1 MKAIVRKTKKLLSY
15 MLVMALTVSVVAPLF
30 GEKVLA
36 ASMTITEAAGWFETA
51 YAEWKPVSGAV
62 GYTAYVK
69 GASESDSAYKQL
81 DTELI
86 RQYSSYWRADAV
98 GLAPGNYKMK
108 VMAVMSDGS
117 TVSATTTNL
126 TVKAYDRTGFAWVNG
141 TASGAYNENGTLKSN
156 AVVLYI
162 TEDTKDSVSMDVV
175 TSSSGAKTS
184 SKGLQTIL
192 NNYKK
197 GYDSRPLAIRLIGN
211 ISDLSTMESGDIL
224 IKGSSSSKR
233 LSSGI
238 TFEGIGEDAT
248 CNGWGLRIANAS
260 NVEVRN
266 LGFMNCNSSEGDN
279 LGLQQNNDHVWVH
292 NCDFFYGDAGSD
304 ADQAKGDGALDTK
317 TSTYITHS
325 YNHFFDT
332 GKSNLQG
339 MKSESEDNYITYH
352 HNWYDHSDS
361 RHPRIRTCTVHV
373 YNNYFDGVSKYGVG
387 VTMGASAFVEGNY
400 FRNCPYPML
409 SSEQGSDVSGGKEG
423 TFSGETGGIIKSY
436 NNTIVGAK
444 SYVTYQSNSSQF
456 DAYEVSSASTKVP
469 SNVKTA
475 SGGTDYNNFDTSSSM
490 YKYSAESPAQA
501 VETVEKYAGRMNGG
515 DFSWDFNDSADDSSY
530 AVNSELKSAL
540 KSYKTSL
547 KAVGGYEGVV
557 VPDGD
562 DSSDSGNTGSD
573 SGNTGSD
580 SGNTGSDSSDKED
593 TSDSGNTGSDS
604 GNTGSG
610 SSSTAGS
617 SYVHNFTESG
627 KDSSFYGIT
636 GNLSTSKGTVS
647 YNGLT
652 LKKCLK
658 MESSTSVTF
667 TTTEDAKLTLV
678 FNSANSSDVK
688 VDGTTHKL
696 SDGILTMDI
705 SAGSHTIKK
714 ASVANLFYI
723 EVATEGSSDSGSSD
737 SGNTGSD
744 SGNTGSGDT
753 SDDSSDVVVDTTV
766 TNYKTLS
773 DGWYYIKNVN
783 SQKYL
788 QVTNNSGYDGA
799 NVEQGT
805 GTGVTGQR
813 WYLTNTG
820 NGYFTLQNGTGYM
833 LDITYGENADGTNV
847 QLWSAN
853 GLAPQEFKLVAS
865 SVSGSYGILTKASID
880 TKSIDVYNFSTSD
893 GGNVCQW
900 TYYDNTCQ
908 QWVFEAISDSGND
921 DSGDTGSDSG
931 SDSGNTGSDSGN
943 TGSGNTGSA
952 TTDSSKSW
960 NFKNTGFKD
969 LGTISSSVTVDGLGL
984 IATSSK
990 TMTVKADSQK
1000 VDGTEYTYTL
1010 ALGGGGNTSYR
1021 AVKVP
1026 VTGTDTI
1033 KVVLR
1038 SSGSSERTLVVADA
1052 SGNKLGTMTAG
1063 KSASL
1068 ESYSYSGEEG
1078 YVYLYSSGSGINLYK
1093 IQVDSKGTGSSDS
1106 GSSDSGNTGSDSG
1119 NTGSDSGNTG
1129 SDSGSSDSG
1138 NTGSSDSTPVS
1149 GDIYVS
1155 PSGKSSNSGSES
1167 SPMDLVTA
1175 ISKVKAGNT
1184 IWMQSG
1190 TYKISKTI
1198 LIDESNSGKSGAY
1211 KKISNI
1217 NGGKVVIDF
1226 DGMSEASSNRGFVL
1240 DGDYWY
1246 FYGVEI
1252 CNAGDNG
1259 MLLSGNNNVIEMCQ
1273 FYNNHD
1279 TGLQLSRYNTSA
1291 NSISQWPAYNTILN
1305 CTSYNNKDEATAENA
1320 DGFAAKLTCGEGN
1333 VFDGCIAYCNS
1344 DDGWDLYAKP
1354 ETGSIGVVTIKNCVA
1369 FGNGKLTDGSGSAN
1383 GDMNGF
1389 KLGGSNG
1396 QCPTPHV
1403 VENCVAFNNG
1413 ACGFTDNGN
1422 GGALTMKNCTAAN
1435 NGVYASKANFMCYRT
1450 SSSAKYTNL
1459 LSYADSVKSSDKFL
1473 GKMSNTVYAN
1483 SGFYHISSGSFSGS
1497 AVKEGTKLSL
1507 SSSDFVSTS
1516 IPGYSGGK
1524 YATNYHTVFRNSD
1537 GSVNLDGLFEV
1548 KSNGT
1553 LGNYGVGATL
1563 D

>member
-1 MKAIVRKTKKLLSY
+1 MEAFIRKTRKLLSY
-15 MLVMALTVSVVAPLF
+15 VLTLALTVTAIVPMIGTVAS
-30 GEKVLA
+30 A
-36 ASMTITEAAGWFETA
+36 ASLTISEAAGWLETA
-51 YAEWKPVSGAV
+51 YVEWKPVSGAV

-69 GASESDSAYKQL
+69 GASESDSAYTQL

-98 GLAPGNYKMK
+98 GLKAGSYKMK
-108 VMAVMSDGS
+108 VAAVMSDGS
-117 TVSATTTNL
+117 TVAAATSNL
-126 TVKAYDRTGFAWVNG
+126 TVKAHDRSGFAWVNG

-162 TEDTKDSVSMDVV
+162 TEDTKDSVAMDVV

-184 SKGLQTIL
+184 AKGLQAIL
-192 NNYKK
+192 NAYKK

-233 LSSGI
+233 LSCGI

-317 TSTYITHS
+317 TSTYVTHS

-339 MKSESEDNYITYH
+339 MKSESTENYITYH

-361 RHPRIRTCTVHV
+361 RHPRIRTCTVHI
-373 YNNYFDGVSKYGVG
+373 YNNYFDGTAKYGVG

-409 SSEQGSDVSGGKEG
+409 SSEQGSDIANGSEG
-423 TFSGETGGIIKSY
+423 TFSGETGGIIKAY
-436 NNTIVGAK
+436 NNTIVSEK
-444 SYVTYQSNSSQF
+444 SYVTYQENSTQF
-456 DAYEVSSASTKVP
+456 DAYEVSSKSTTVP
-469 SNVKTA
+469 SSVKTY
-475 SGGTDYNNFDTSSSM
+475 SGSTTYNNFDTNSSLM
-490 YKYSAESPAQA
+490 YSYTAESPSEA
-501 VETVEKYAGRMNGG
+501 VKTVEAYAGRMNGG
-515 DFSWDFNDSADDSSY
+515 DFAWEFDDATDDSSY
-530 AVNSELKSAL
+530 AVNTALKSAL
-540 KSYKTSL
+540 TSYKTSL

-557 VPDGD
+557 DVPETD
-562 DSSDSGNTGSD
+562 DNTDSGNTD
-573 SGNTGSD
+573 SGNTDNDD
-580 SGNTGSDSSDKED
+580 SGNT
-593 TSDSGNTGSDS
+593 DSGNTDSGNTDSGNTDS

-610 SSSTAGS
+610 STGTGA

-627 KDSSFYGIT
+627 KDSSFFSIT
-636 GNLSTSKGTVS
+636 GNTSTSKGTVN

-652 LKKCLK
+652 LKTCLK
-658 MESSTSVTF
+658 MESSTNVSF
-667 TTTEDAKLTLV
+667 TTSANAEMTLV
-678 FNSANSSDVK
+678 FNSANSSNVK
-688 VDGTTHKL
+688 VDGTKKSLT
-696 SDGILTMDI
+696 DGILTMDI
-705 SAGSHTIKK
+705 AAGSHTITK
-714 ASVANLFYI
+714 ADTANLFYI
-723 EVATEGSSDSGSSD
+723 AVVEEGAADS
-737 SGNTGSD
+737 GSD
-744 SGNTGSGDT
+744 SGNTGNDDS
-753 SDDSSDVVVDTTV
+753 DSSDNSGSSDTTVDTTV
-766 TNYKTLS
+766 SNYATLA

-788 QVTNNSGYDGA
+788 QVANNSGYDGA

-805 GTGVTGQR
+805 GTGVSGQR
-813 WYLTNTG
+813 WYLTNVG
-820 NGYFTLQNGTGYM
+820 NGYFTLKNGTGYM
-833 LDITYGENADGTNV
+833 LDVPNGENADGTNIQV
-847 QLWSAN
+847 WSAN
-853 GLAPQEFKLVAS
+853 GLAPQNFKAVAS
-865 SVSGSYGILTKASID
+865 SVSGAYGVLTNASVD
-880 TKSIDVYNFSTSD
+880 TKSLDVYEFSTAD

-908 QWVFEAISDSGND
+908 QWVFEAIKDSSDD
-921 DSGDTGSDSG
+921 DS
-931 SDSGNTGSDSGN
+931 SDSGNTGSDSGSSDSSN
-943 TGSGNTGSA
+943 TGSDSTA
-952 TTDSSKSW
+952 TDSSKSW
-960 NFKNTGFKD
+960 NFKNSGFKD
-969 LGTISSSVTVDGLGL
+969 LGTISSNVTVDGLTL
-984 IATSSK
+984 VATSSK
-990 TMTVKADSQK
+990 TMNVKAESQT

-1010 ALGGGGNTSYR
+1010 ALGGGGSTSYR

-1026 VTGTDTI
+1026 VYGTDTI

-1038 SSGSSERTLVVADA
+1038 SSGSSARTLVVADE

-1063 KSASL
+1063 TSASC
-1068 ESYSYSGEEG
+1068 ESYNYSGKAG

-1093 IQVDSKGTGSSDS
+1093 IQVDSKGAGSSDSGNTGSDS

-1119 NTGSDSGNTG
+1119 NTGSG
-1129 SDSGSSDSG
+1129 S
-1138 NTGSSDSTPVS
+1138 TVAS

-1155 PSGKSSNSGSES
+1155 PSGKSSAAGTES
-1167 SPMDLVTA
+1167 APMDLATA
-1175 ISKVKAGNT
+1175 ITKIQAGNT
-1184 IWMQSG
+1184 IWMKAG
-1190 TYKISKTI
+1190 TYSISKTI
-1198 LIDESNSGKSGAY
+1198 VIDEDNCGKSGAY

-1217 NGGKVVIDF
+1217 NGGTVVIDF

-1291 NSISQWPAYNTILN
+1291 DSISEWPAYNTIKN
-1305 CTSYNNKDEATAENA
+1305 CTSFNNKDEATTENA

-1403 VENCVAFNNG
+1403 VENSVAFNNG

-1435 NGVYASKANFMCYRT
+1435 NGVYASKANYMCYRT

-1507 SSSDFVSTS
+1507 SSSDFKSTS
-1516 IPGYSGGK
+1516 IPGYSSGK

-1537 GSVNLDGLFEV
+1537 GSVNLNGLFEV
-1548 KSNGT
+1548 KSSGT
-1553 LGNYGVGATL
+1553 LGSYGVGATL
-1563 D
+1563 N

>member
-1 MKAIVRKTKKLLSY
+1 MEAFIRKTRKLLSY
-15 MLVMALTVSVVAPLF
+15 VLTLALTVTAIVPMIGTIAS
-30 GEKVLA
+30 A
-36 ASMTITEAAGWFETA
+36 ASLTITEAAGWLETA
-51 YAEWKPVSGAV
+51 YVEWKPVSGAV

-69 GASESDSAYKQL
+69 GASESDSAYTQL

-98 GLAPGNYKMK
+98 GLKAGSYKMK
-108 VMAVMSDGS
+108 VAAVMSDGS
-117 TVSATTTNL
+117 TVAAATSNL
-126 TVKAYDRTGFAWVNG
+126 TVKAHDRSGFAWVNG

-162 TEDTKDSVSMDVV
+162 TEDTKDSVAMNVV
-175 TSSSGAKTS
+175 TSSSGATTS
-184 SKGLQTIL
+184 ATGLQNIL
-192 NNYKK
+192 NAYKK

-211 ISDLSTMESGDIL
+211 ISDFSTMESGDIL

-233 LSSGI
+233 LSCGI

-260 NVEVRN
+260 DVEVRN
-266 LGFMNCNSSEGDN
+266 LGFMNCNSSEGDSV
-279 LGLQQNNDHVWVH
+279 GLQQNNDHVWVH

-317 TSTYITHS
+317 TSTYVTHS

-339 MKSESEDNYITYH
+339 MKSESTENYITYH

-361 RHPRIRTCTVHV
+361 RHPRIRTCTVHI
-373 YNNYFDGVSKYGVG
+373 YNNYFDGTAKYGVG

-409 SSEQGSDVSGGKEG
+409 SSEQGSDIANGNEG
-423 TFSGETGGIIKSY
+423 TFSGETGGIIKAY
-436 NNTIVGAK
+436 NNTIVSEKA
-444 SYVTYQSNSSQF
+444 YVTYQENSTQF
-456 DAYEVSSASTKVP
+456 DAYEVSSKSTTVP
-469 SNVKTA
+469 SSVKTY
-475 SGGTDYNNFDTSSSM
+475 SGSTTYNNFDTDSSLM
-490 YKYSAESPAQA
+490 YSYTAESPSAA
-501 VETVEKYAGRMNGG
+501 VETVEAYAGRMNGG
-515 DFSWDFNDSADDSSY
+515 DFTWEFDDSTDDSSY
-530 AVNSELKSAL
+530 AVNTALKSAL
-540 KSYKTSL
+540 TSYKTSL
-547 KAVGGYEGVV
+547 LAVGGYEGVV
-557 VPDGD
+557 DVPETD
-562 DSSDSGNTGSD
+562 DSTDNSNTDSGNNDSDDSDSNTDSGNT
-573 SGNTGSD
+573 N
-580 SGNTGSDSSDKED
+580 
-593 TSDSGNTGSDS
+593 S

-610 SSSTAGS
+610 STGTGA

-627 KDSSFYGIT
+627 KDSSFYSIT
-636 GNLSTSKGTVS
+636 GNTSTSKGTVS

-652 LKKCLK
+652 LTTCLK
-658 MESSTSVTF
+658 MESSTSVSF
-667 TTTEDAKLTLV
+667 TNSAAAEMTLV

-688 VDGTTHKL
+688 VDGTKYSLT
-696 SDGILTMDI
+696 DGILTMDLA
-705 SAGSHTIKK
+705 AGTHTVTK
-714 ASVANLFYI
+714 ANSANLFYI
-723 EVATEGSSDSGSSD
+723 AVVEEGAED
-737 SGNTGSD
+737 TGSD
-744 SGNTGSGDT
+744 SDNSD
-753 SDDSSDVVVDTTV
+753 SSVDDSSSDTTVDTTV
-766 TNYKTLS
+766 TNYATLA

-788 QVTNNSGYDGA
+788 QVTDNSGYDGA

-805 GTGVTGQR
+805 GTGVSGQR
-813 WYLTNTG
+813 WYLTNVG
-820 NGYFTLQNGTGYM
+820 NGYFTLKNGTGYM
-833 LDITYGENADGTNV
+833 LDVPNGENADGTNIQV
-847 QLWSAN
+847 WSAN
-853 GLAPQEFKLVAS
+853 GLVPQNFKAVVSSAS
-865 SVSGSYGILTKASID
+865 NAYGVLTNASVD
-880 TKSIDVYNFSTSD
+880 TKSLDVYNFSTED

-908 QWVFEAISDSGND
+908 QWRFEAISESGSD
-921 DSGDTGSDSG
+921 DSDNSSDSENTD
-931 SDSGNTGSDSGN
+931 SDNTDSGNTDSGSSDSDSSDSES
-943 TGSGNTGSA
+943 TV
-952 TTDSSKSW
+952 TDSSKSW

-969 LGTISSSVTVDGLGL
+969 LGTISSTVTVDGLTL
-984 IATSSK
+984 VATSAK
-990 TMTVKADSQK
+990 TMVVQADAQT
-1000 VDGTEYTYTL
+1000 VDGTEYTYSL
-1010 ALGGGGNTSYR
+1010 ALGGGGSTSYR

-1026 VTGTDTI
+1026 VYGTDTI

-1038 SSGSSERTLVVADA
+1038 SSGSSARTLVVADA
-1052 SGNKLGTMTAG
+1052 SGNKLGTLTAG
-1063 KSASL
+1063 TAASL
-1068 ESYSYSGEEG
+1068 ESYSYSGDAG
-1078 YVYLYSSGSGINLYK
+1078 YVYLYSAGSGINLYK
-1093 IQVDSKGTGSSDS
+1093 IQVDSKVTGSSSDS
-1106 GSSDSGNTGSDSG
+1106 SNSGSDSSDDSSDSDS
-1119 NTGSDSGNTG
+1119 S
-1129 SDSGSSDSG
+1129 SGS
-1138 NTGSSDSTPVS
+1138 TTVAS

-1155 PSGKSSNSGSES
+1155 PSGKSSAAGTES
-1167 SPMDLVTA
+1167 APMDLVTA
-1175 ISKVKAGNT
+1175 ISKIQAGNT
-1184 IWMQSG
+1184 IWMKAG
-1190 TYKISKTI
+1190 TYSISSTI
-1198 LIDESNSGKSGAY
+1198 LIDEDNCGKSGAY

-1217 NGGKVVIDF
+1217 NGGTVVIDF

-1291 NSISQWPAYNTILN
+1291 DSISEWPAYNLIKN
-1305 CTSYNNKDEATAENA
+1305 CTSYNNKDEATTENA

-1389 KLGGSNG
+1389 KLGGSNK

-1422 GGALTMKNCTAAN
+1422 GGAVTMKNCTAAN
-1435 NGVYASKANFMCYRT
+1435 NGVYASKANYMCYRT
-1450 SSSAKYTNL
+1450 SSDAQYTNL
-1459 LSYADSVKSSDKFL
+1459 LSYADDIVASDKFL
-1473 GKMSNTVYAN
+1473 GKMTNTVYAN
-1483 SGFYHISSGSFSGS
+1483 STFYHISSGSFSGS

-1507 SSSDFVSTS
+1507 SSSDFKSTS
-1516 IPGYSGGK
+1516 IPGYSSGK

-1548 KSNGT
+1548 KSSGT
-1553 LGNYGVGATL
+1553 LGSYGVGATL
-1563 D
+1563 N

>member
-1 MKAIVRKTKKLLSY
+1 MKTLIRKTKKLLSY
-15 MLVMALTVSVVAPLF
+15 LLTLALTVTAAVPLF
-30 GEKVLA
+30 GMDVSA
-36 ASMTITEAAGWFETA
+36 ASSVTITEASGWLESA
-51 YAEWKPVSGAV
+51 YVEWKPVSGAV

-69 GASESDSAYKQL
+69 GAAESDSAYRQL

-98 GLAPGNYKMK
+98 GLSAGNYKMK
-108 VMAVMSDGS
+108 VVAVMSNGS
-117 TVSATTTNL
+117 NVAATTGNL
-126 TVKAYDRTGFAWVNG
+126 SVKAHDRSGFAWVNG

-162 TEDTKDSVSMDVV
+162 TEDTKDSVAMDVV

-184 SKGLQTIL
+184 AKGLQAIL
-192 NNYKK
+192 NAYKK

-233 LSSGI
+233 LSCGI

-279 LGLQQNNDHVWVH
+279 LGLQQSNDHVWVH

-317 TSTYITHS
+317 TSTYVTHS

-339 MKSESEDNYITYH
+339 MKSESTENYITYH

-361 RHPRIRTCTVHV
+361 RHPRIRTCTVHI
-373 YNNYFDGVSKYGVG
+373 YNNYFDGVAKYGVG
-387 VTMGASAFVEGNY
+387 VTMGASAFVESNY

-409 SSEQGSDVSGGKEG
+409 SSEQGSDVADGREG

-436 NNTIVGAK
+436 NNKIISEKA
-444 SYVTYQSNSSQF
+444 YVTYQENSSQF

-475 SGGTDYNNFDTSSSM
+475 SGSTTYNNFDTNSSLM
-490 YKYSAESPAQA
+490 YSYSAESPDNA
-501 VETVEKYAGRMNGG
+501 VKTVEVYAGRMNGG
-515 DFSWDFNDSADDSSY
+515 DFKWDFNDATDDSSY
-530 AVNSELKSAL
+530 AVNTALKSAL
-540 KSYKTSL
+540 TNYKTSL
-547 KAVGGYEGVV
+547 LAVGGYEGVV
-557 VPDGD
+557 DVPDTGD
-562 DSSDSGNTGSD
+562 SDSGSTGSDSGNTGSD

-580 SGNTGSDSSDKED
+580 SGNTGS
-593 TSDSGNTGSDS
+593 SGTG
-604 GNTGSG
+604 TG
-610 SSSTAGS
+610 A
-617 SYVHNFTESG
+617 SYIHNFTESG
-627 KDSSFYGIT
+627 KTSSFFSIT
-636 GNLSTSKGTVS
+636 GNTSTSKGTVS
-647 YNGLT
+647 YAGMT
-652 LKKCLK
+652 LKTCLK
-658 MESSTSVTF
+658 LESSTKIAF
-667 TTTEDAKLTLV
+667 TTSANATLTLV
-678 FNSANSSDVK
+678 CNANNSSNIK
-688 VDGTTHKL
+688 VDGQTYDLTN
-696 SDGILTMDI
+696 GILTMDI
-705 SAGSHTIKK
+705 AAGSHTITK
-714 ASVANLFYI
+714 A
-723 EVATEGSSDSGSSD
+723 D
-737 SGNTGSD
+737 SGNLYYISVVEEGAADSGSD

-753 SDDSSDVVVDTTV
+753 SDTTV
-766 TNYKTLS
+766 TAYATLS

-788 QVTNNSGYDGA
+788 QVANNTGSDGA

-805 GTGVTGQR
+805 GTGVSGQR

-833 LDITYGENADGTNV
+833 LDIPYGENKDGTNV

-853 GLAPQEFKLVAS
+853 GMDPQKFKAVAS
-865 SVSGSYGILTKASID
+865 SVSGSYGVLTLASAD
-880 TKSIDVYNFSTSD
+880 TKCLDVYNFSTSD

-900 TYYDNTCQ
+900 TYYDNSCQ
-908 QWVFEAISDSGND
+908 QWVFEAIK
-921 DSGDTGSDSG
+921 DSG
-931 SDSGNTGSDSGN
+931 SGDSGSTDSGN
-943 TGSGNTGSA
+943 TGSGSSDSGS
-952 TTDSSKSW
+952 TVTDSSKSW
-960 NFKNTGFKD
+960 NFKNSGFKD
-969 LGTISSSVTVDGLGL
+969 LGTLSSNVTVDGLTL
-984 IATSSK
+984 LATSAK
-990 TMTVKADSQK
+990 TMVVKAESQT

-1010 ALGGGGNTSYR
+1010 ALSGGGSTSYR

-1026 VTGTDTI
+1026 VSGTDTI

-1038 SSGSSERTLVVADA
+1038 SSGSSARTLVVADA
-1052 SGNKLGTMTAG
+1052 SGKQLGTMTAG
-1063 KSASL
+1063 TAASL
-1068 ESYSYSGEEG
+1068 ESYNYSGSAG
-1078 YVYLYSSGSGINLYK
+1078 YVYLYSAGSGINLYK

-1106 GSSDSGNTGSDSG
+1106 GSSE
-1119 NTGSDSGNTG
+1119 
-1129 SDSGSSDSG
+1129 SGSSGSEAGSG
-1138 NTGSSDSTPVS
+1138 SGSGSTETS

-1155 PSGKSSNSGSES
+1155 PSGKSSASGTKS
-1167 SPMDLVTA
+1167 SPMDLLTA
-1175 ISKVKAGNT
+1175 ITKVQAGKT
-1184 IWMQSG
+1184 IWMEAG

-1198 LIDESNSGKSGAY
+1198 LIDENNCGKSGAY
-1211 KKISNI
+1211 NKISNM

-1226 DGMSEASSNRGFVL
+1226 NGMSEASSNRGFVL

-1259 MLLSGNNNVIEMCQ
+1259 MLLSGNNNIIEMCQ

-1291 NSISQWPAYNTILN
+1291 NSISQWPSYNTIKN

-1422 GGALTMKNCTAAN
+1422 GGALTVKNCTAAN
-1435 NGVYASKANFMCYRT
+1435 NGVYASKANYMCYRT

-1459 LSYADSVKSSDKFL
+1459 LSYADSIKSSDKFL
-1473 GKMSNTVYAN
+1473 GKMSNTVYVN

-1497 AVKEGTKLSL
+1497 SVKEGTKLSL
-1507 SSSDFVSTS
+1507 SASDFKSTS

-1524 YATNYHTVFRNSD
+1524 YATDYHTVFRNSD
-1537 GSVNLDGLFEV
+1537 GSVNLNGLFEV
-1548 KSNGT
+1548 KSSGT
-1553 LGNYGVGATL
+1553 LGNYGVGASL
-1563 D
+1563 N

>member
-1 MKAIVRKTKKLLSY
+1 MKTILRKTKKLLTY
-15 MLVMALTVSVVAPLF
+15 LLVLAMTVTVVTPLF
-30 GEKVLA
+30 GERVLA
-36 ASMTITEAAGWFETA
+36 ASALTITEAAGWLEAA

-69 GASESDSAYKQL
+69 GAAESSSAYKQL

-86 RQYSSYWRADAV
+86 RQYASHWRADAV
-98 GLAPGNYKMK
+98 GLAPGDY
-108 VMAVMSDGS
+108 VMQIAAVMSDGS
-117 TVSATTTNL
+117 TVTATTSNL
-126 TVKAYDRTGFAWVNG
+126 TVGAHDRTGFAWVNG
-141 TASGAYNENGTLKSN
+141 TASGAYNENGTLKSD

-162 TEDTKDSVSMDVV
+162 TEATKDSVSMDVV
-175 TSSSGAKTS
+175 TDSDGATTS
-184 SKGLQTIL
+184 AKGLQAIL
-192 NNYKK
+192 NAYKK

-211 ISDLSTMESGDIL
+211 ITDLSTMESGDIL

-233 LSSGI
+233 LSCGI

-279 LGLQQNNDHVWVH
+279 LGLQQSNDHVWVH

-339 MKSESEDNYITYH
+339 MKSESTENYITYH

-361 RHPRIRTCTVHV
+361 RHPRIRTCTVHI
-373 YNNYFDGVSKYGVG
+373 YNNYFDGVAKYGVG

-409 SSEQGSDVSGGKEG
+409 SSEQGSDISNGNEG
-423 TFSGETGGIIKSY
+423 TFSGETGGIIKAY
-436 NNTIVGAK
+436 NNTIVGEKA
-444 SYVTYQSNSSQF
+444 YVTYQEDSTQF
-456 DAYEVSSASTKVP
+456 DAYEVSAASTTVP
-469 SNVKTA
+469 SSVKTY
-475 SGGTDYNNFDTSSSM
+475 SGGTAYNNFDTNSSLM
-490 YKYSAESPAQA
+490 YSYNAESPDQA
-501 VETVEKYAGRMNGG
+501 VTTVQNYAGRMNGG
-515 DFSWDFNDSADDSSY
+515 DFAWEFDDSVDDTSY

-540 KSYKTSL
+540 TSYETSL
-547 KAVGGYEGVV
+547 VAVGGYEGVV
-557 VPDGD
+557 VPDTD
-562 DSSDSGNTGSD
+562 DSSD
-573 SGNTGSD
+573 
-580 SGNTGSDSSDKED
+580 
-593 TSDSGNTGSDS
+593 
-604 GNTGSG
+604 TGSG
-610 SSSTAGS
+610 STDSGSTGS
-617 SYVHNFTESG
+617 GGTDSGSTDSGSTTAASYVHNFTESG
-627 KDSSFYGIT
+627 KDSSFFSIT
-636 GNLSTSKGTVS
+636 GNTSTSKGTVS

-652 LKKCLK
+652 LTTCLK
-658 MESSTSVTF
+658 MESSTNISF
-667 TTTEDAKLTLV
+667 TTTAASTLTLV
-678 FNSANSSDVK
+678 FNADNSSNVK
-688 VDGTTHKL
+688 VDGTKYTL
-696 SDGILTMDI
+696 SNGILTMDLA
-705 SAGSHTIKK
+705 AGSHTITK
-714 ASVANLFYI
+714 ADTANLFYMA
-723 EVATEGSSDSGSSD
+723 VAVEGTTGS
-737 SGNTGSD
+737 GSD
-744 SGNTGSGDT
+744 SGNTGSGST
-753 SDDSSDVVVDTTV
+753 DSGSTGSGSTDSGSYDSGSTDTTV
-766 TNYKTLS
+766 TAYATLA

-788 QVTNNSGYDGA
+788 QVANNTGYDGA

-820 NGYFTLQNGTGYM
+820 NGYFTLKNGTGYM
-833 LDITYGENADGTNV
+833 LDISNGVNADGTNV
-847 QLWSAN
+847 QVWSEN
-853 GLAPQEFKLVAS
+853 GLDPQKFKAVAS
-865 SVSGSYGILTKASID
+865 SVSGSYGVLTLASAD
-880 TKSIDVYNFSTSD
+880 TKCLDVYEFSTED

-900 TYYDNTCQ
+900 TYYDNSCQ
-908 QWVFEAISDSGND
+908 QWKFEAISDSD
-921 DSGDTGSDSG
+921 DTDDGEDTEKED
-931 SDSGNTGSDSGN
+931 
-943 TGSGNTGSA
+943 
-952 TTDSSKSW
+952 TTTTVTSSSKSW
-960 NFKNTGFKD
+960 NFKDSGFNS
-969 LGTISSSVTVDGLGL
+969 LGTISSTVEVDGLTL
-984 IATSSK
+984 IATSEK
-990 TMTVKADSQK
+990 TMSVVSNSQT
-1000 VDGTEYTYTL
+1000 VDGTDYTH
-1010 ALGGGGNTSYR
+1010 ALSVGGGGNTSYR

-1026 VTGTDTI
+1026 VYGTDTI
-1033 KVVLR
+1033 KVVLK
-1038 SSGSSERTLVVADA
+1038 STGSSVRTLVVADA
-1052 SGNKLGTMTAG
+1052 SGNQLGTITADT
-1063 KSASL
+1063 SATL
-1068 ESYSYSGEEG
+1068 GTYEYSGDAG
-1078 YVYLYSSGSGINLYK
+1078 YVYLYSSGSGIYIYK
-1093 IQVDSKGTGSSDS
+1093 IQVDSKGTGSGETGSGS
-1106 GSSDSGNTGSDSG
+1106 GSSTG
-1119 NTGSDSGNTG
+1119 
-1129 SDSGSSDSG
+1129 GSS
-1138 NTGSSDSTPVS
+1138 STVVS

-1155 PSGKSSNSGSES
+1155 PSGNSSASGSS
-1167 SPMDLVTA
+1167 SDPMDLVTA
-1175 ISKVKAGNT
+1175 IDKVAAGNT
-1184 IWMQSG
+1184 IWMQAG
-1190 TYKISKTI
+1190 TYKMSSTI
-1198 LIDESNSGKSGAY
+1198 LIDEDNCGKSGAY
-1211 KKISNI
+1211 KKISSL

-1226 DGMSEASSNRGFVL
+1226 DGMSEASSNRGIVL

-1259 MLLSGNNNVIEMCQ
+1259 MLLAGNNNVIEMCQ

-1291 NSISQWPAYNTILN
+1291 SSISQWPAYNTVLN

-1396 QCPTPHV
+1396 ECPTPHV
-1403 VENCVAFNNG
+1403 VENSVAFNNG

-1422 GGALTMKNCTAAN
+1422 GGAVTMTNCTAVN
-1435 NGVYASKANFMCYRT
+1435 NGMYASKANYMCYRT

-1459 LSYADSVKSSDKFL
+1459 LSYADSVESSDKFL

-1507 SSSDFVSTS
+1507 STSDFVTTT
-1516 IPGYSGGK
+1516 IPGYSNGT

-1537 GSVNLDGLFEV
+1537 GSVNLNGLFEV
-1548 KSNGT
+1548 SSSGT
-1553 LGNYGVGATL
+1553 LAGYGVGATL
-1563 D
+1563 K